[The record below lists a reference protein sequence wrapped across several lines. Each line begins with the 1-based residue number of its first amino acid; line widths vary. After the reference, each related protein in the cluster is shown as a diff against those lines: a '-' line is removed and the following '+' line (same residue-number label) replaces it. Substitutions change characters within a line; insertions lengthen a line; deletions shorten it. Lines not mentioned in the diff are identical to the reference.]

1 MVSSD
6 YYIEDN
12 SDIENK
18 KLEAAKNHYLKG
30 KYNEALNLYLGMLNM
45 STSYKLYYEI
55 GRCYY
60 KLNNH
65 LASEEYFKK
74 SIGLENFKN
83 SSYLYLGNIF
93 FKRKDLKNAI
103 ENWCRYYAYKPD
115 DEAVCLNL
123 ATSYFTKGMK
133 FQAFFFYEK
142 YLKYA
147 KDRGV
152 SYNTIKQ
159 SIDKCRATALEFL
172 QRGQI
177 ALNMGNN
184 KGAIE
189 YLEFAEKNAP
199 TNFDI
204 NYLLGRTYLKE
215 NDSMHALIYLKQAMC
230 IDDKS
235 LDVLHK
241 LASVYINLGDYTGA
255 YCTLRRIAP
264 LVLNKQSEYL
274 RAMKT
279 IQELDASFDDLSY
292 KGHKDWGDKYYE
304 NNNYHLALIEY
315 ENSLILN
322 HKLEEK
328 IGERIQVLKTF
339 IHPEERIINTCLQ
352 KGRELYARGELQ
364 TAKKYFSKI
373 MLFSDANS
381 PEYKLAKAR
390 MSDV

>member
-6 YYIEDN
+6 YYIQDN
-12 SDIENK
+12 SDLENK
-18 KLEAAKNHYLKG
+18 KLEAAKNHYSKG

-60 KLNNH
+60 KLNNL
-65 LASEEYFKK
+65 LAAEEYFKK

-83 SSYLYLGNIF
+83 SSYLYLGNLF
-93 FKRKDLKNAI
+93 FKRKDLQNAI
-103 ENWCRYYAYKPD
+103 ENWAHYYAYKPD

-133 FQAFFFYEK
+133 FQAFFYYDK

-147 KDRGV
+147 KDRGN
-152 SYNTIKQ
+152 SYNTIKL
-159 SIDKCRATALEFL
+159 SIDKCKSTALEFM

-177 ALNMGNN
+177 ALNMANN

-204 NYLLGRTYLKE
+204 NYLLGRTYLNE
-215 NDSMHALIYLKQAMC
+215 NDSMHAMIYLKQAYC
-230 IDDKS
+230 IDNKS

-241 LASVYINLGDYTGA
+241 LASVFINLGDYTAA

-279 IQELDASFDDLSY
+279 IQELDASFDDFSY
-292 KGHKDWGDKYYE
+292 KGHKEWADKYYD
-304 NNNYHLALIEY
+304 NNNYHLALMEY
-315 ENSLILN
+315 ENCLILN
-322 HKLEEK
+322 NKLEEK
-328 IGERIQVLKTF
+328 LGERIATLKSF
-339 IHPEERIINTCLQ
+339 LNPEERIINTCLQ
-352 KGRELYARGELQ
+352 KGRIFYSKGDFS

-373 MLFSDANS
+373 LLFSDENS
-381 PEYKLAKAR
+381 PEYKLAKSR
-390 MSDV
+390 VSDA

>member
-6 YYIEDN
+6 YYIQDN
-12 SDIENK
+12 SDLENK
-18 KLEAAKNHYLKG
+18 KLEAAKNHYSKG
-30 KYNEALNLYLGMLNM
+30 KYNEALNLYLDMLNM

-60 KLNNH
+60 KLNNL
-65 LASEEYFKK
+65 LAAEEYFKK

-83 SSYLYLGNIF
+83 SSYLYLGNLF

-103 ENWCRYYAYKPD
+103 ENWSYYYAYKPD

-133 FQAFFFYEK
+133 FQAFFFYDK

-147 KDRGV
+147 KDRGN

-159 SIDKCRATALEFL
+159 SIDKCKSTALEFM

-177 ALNMGNN
+177 ALNMANN

-204 NYLLGRTYLKE
+204 NYLLGRTYLNE
-215 NDSMHALIYLKQAMC
+215 NDSMHAMIYLKQAFC
-230 IDDKS
+230 IDNKS

-241 LASVYINLGDYTGA
+241 LASVFINLGDYTAA

-279 IQELDASFDDLSY
+279 IQELDASFDDFSY
-292 KGHKDWGDKYYE
+292 KGHKEWADKYYD
-304 NNNYHLALIEY
+304 NNNYHLALMEY
-315 ENSLILN
+315 ENCLILN
-322 HKLEEK
+322 NKLEDK
-328 IGERIQVLKTF
+328 LGERIATLKSF
-339 IHPEERIINTCLQ
+339 LNPEERIINTCLQ
-352 KGRELYARGELQ
+352 RGRVLYANGDILN
-364 TAKKYFSKI
+364 AKKYFSKI
-373 MLFSDANS
+373 LLFSDVNS
-381 PEYKLAKAR
+381 PEYKLAKSR
-390 MSDV
+390 VSDA

>member
-6 YYIEDN
+6 YYVQDN

-18 KLEAAKNHYLKG
+18 KLEAAKNHYSKG

-45 STSYKLYYEI
+45 STSYRLYYEI

-60 KLNNH
+60 KLNNL
-65 LASEEYFKK
+65 LAAEEYFKK

-83 SSYLYLGNIF
+83 SSYLYIGNIF
-93 FKRKDLKNAI
+93 FKRKDLKHAI
-103 ENWCRYYAYKPD
+103 ENWSYYYAYKPD

-133 FQAFFFYEK
+133 FQAFFFYDK

-147 KDRGV
+147 KDRGN

-159 SIDKCRATALEFL
+159 SIDKCKSTALEFM

-177 ALNMGNN
+177 ALNMANN

-204 NYLLGRTYLKE
+204 NYLLGRTYLNE
-215 NDSMHALIYLKQAMC
+215 NDSMHAMIYLKQAFC
-230 IDDKS
+230 IDNKS

-241 LASVYINLGDYTGA
+241 LASVFINLGDYTAA

-279 IQELDASFDDLSY
+279 IQELDASFDDFSY
-292 KGHKDWGDKYYE
+292 KGHKEWADKYYD
-304 NNNYHLALIEY
+304 NNNYHLALMEY
-315 ENSLILN
+315 ENCLILN
-322 HKLEEK
+322 NKLEDK
-328 IGERIQVLKTF
+328 LGERIATLKSF
-339 IHPEERIINTCLQ
+339 LNPEERIINTCLQ
-352 KGRELYARGELQ
+352 RGRVLYANGDILN
-364 TAKKYFSKI
+364 AKKYFSKI
-373 MLFSDANS
+373 LLFSDVNS
-381 PEYKLAKAR
+381 PEYKLAKSR
-390 MSDV
+390 VSDA

>member
-6 YYIEDN
+6 YYVEDN
-12 SDIENK
+12 SDLENK
-18 KLEAAKNHYLKG
+18 KLEAAKNLYGKG

-60 KLNNH
+60 KLNNL

-74 SIGLENFKN
+74 SIGLENSRN

-103 ENWCRYYAYKPD
+103 ENWSHYYAYKPD

-133 FQAFFFYEK
+133 FQAFFFYDK

-147 KDRGV
+147 KDRGN

-159 SIDKCRATALEFL
+159 SIDKCKSTALEFM

-177 ALNMGNN
+177 ALNMANN

-189 YLEFAEKNAP
+189 YLEFAEKNFP

-204 NYLLGRTYLKE
+204 NYLLGRTYLNEK
-215 NDSMHALIYLKQAMC
+215 DSMHAMIYLKQAMC
-230 IDDKS
+230 LDDKS

-241 LASVYINLGDYTGA
+241 LTSVFINLGDYTAA

-274 RAMKT
+274 KAMKT
-279 IQELDASFDDLSY
+279 IEELDASFDELSY
-292 KGHKDWGDKYYE
+292 KGHKEWADRYFE

-315 ENSLILN
+315 ENCLILN
-322 HKLEEK
+322 HNLKDKLEE
-328 IGERIQVLKTF
+328 RILLLKSF
-339 IHPEERIINTCLQ
+339 INPEERIINNCLQ
-352 KGRELYARGELQ
+352 KGRTLYANGDVQ

-373 MLFSDANS
+373 LLLSNENS
-381 PEYKLAKAR
+381 PEYKLAKTRVA
-390 MSDV
+390 DV